1 MEHPL
6 RFCMITTFYP
16 PYHFG
21 GDAVYVINLSNELA
35 RRGHHV
41 DVIHCIDSY
50 HLFSGPAPAACSI
63 DHTNITVHGLKSPF
77 GFLSP
82 LATYLTGRPFF
93 KSKKIMDIMQ
103 KGHDVI
109 HFHNISLV
117 GGPKIL
123 EYGKGIKLYTMHEY
137 WLLCPTHSLFKM
149 NREPCYEPECLRC
162 SLKYRRP
169 PQLWRY
175 SGLLERAMRNVNAFI
190 APSPFIR
197 DMHIRK
203 GLRSKIE
210 YLPNFIPD
218 LDDKERASLQGR
230 HESIAERPYFLFAGR
245 LEKIKGVQDLIAVFR
260 RYKKARLLIA
270 GTGGF
275 ESELRR
281 LADGISNIE
290 FLGLLSRERL
300 QELYE
305 NAEAVIIPSL
315 WFEVFSMVVLEA
327 FRQEV
332 PVIARRTGGMAEI
345 VEESGGGVLY
355 DTDRELTA
363 AMDRF
368 LEDPGHGK
376 ELGST
381 GHKAF
386 QKNWSADV
394 HINNYL
400 ALINKIGK

>member
-1 MEHPL
+1 
-6 RFCMITTFYP
+6 MITTFYP

-21 GDAVYVINLSNELA
+21 GDAVYVSNLSNELA

-50 HLFSGPAPAACSI
+50 QLLTDLAPAAPGI
-63 DHTNITVHGLKSPF
+63 DHPNITVHGLKSPF

-82 LATYLTGRPFF
+82 LSTHLTGRPFF
-93 KSKKIMDIMQ
+93 KSGKIRNILR

-109 HFHNISLV
+109 HFHNISLI

-137 WLLCPTHSLFKM
+137 WLLCPTHSLFKLD
-149 NREPCYEPECLRC
+149 REPCHEPECLRC
-162 SLKYRRP
+162 CLKCRRP

-175 SGLLERAMRNVNAFI
+175 SDFLERSIRDVNAFI

-197 DMHIRK
+197 ELHIRK
-203 GLRSKIE
+203 GFKAKIE
-210 YLPNFIPD
+210 HLPNFMPD
-218 LDDKERASLQGR
+218 LDDKDRVSLQGS
-230 HESIAERPYFLFAGR
+230 HEPASERPYFLFAGR
-245 LEKIKGVQDLIAVFR
+245 LEKIKGVQNLIAVFR
-260 RYKKARLLIA
+260 RYNSARLLIA

-275 ESELRR
+275 ESGLRK
-281 LADGISNIE
+281 LAEGINNIE
-290 FLGLLSRERL
+290 FLGFLSRDRL
-300 QELYE
+300 QQLYRD
-305 NAEAVIIPSL
+305 AVAVIIPSL
-315 WFEVFSMVVLEA
+315 WFEVFSIVILEA

-332 PVIARRTGGMAEI
+332 PVIARRTGGMAEV

-355 DTDRELTA
+355 DTDKELVA

-368 LEDPGHGK
+368 LEDPGYGRD
-376 ELGST
+376 LGSM
-381 GHKAF
+381 GYKAF

-400 ALINKIGK
+400 ALIKKIGK